1 MALVALPEHPVSHGQ
16 LGRERYT
23 RSVVN
28 FEAGID
34 PAQYHFVAIVQEQ
47 LCLNRLG
54 RNASSVVGGQVRTV
68 VGGPRLRCHTIIP
81 GTLDNT
87 SSARAHNLI
96 EESMLKD

>member
-23 RSVVN
+23 HSVVN

-34 PAQYHFVAIVQEQ
+34 PAQYHFIAIVQEQ
-47 LCLNRLG
+47 LYLNLLG
-54 RNASSVVGGQVRTV
+54 RNASCVVVDL
-68 VGGPRLRCHTIIP
+68 RLPYHTII
-81 GTLDNT
+81 TRRLNNT
-87 SSARAHNLI
+87 SSASANNLI